1 MYRYLILLLVLFVGP
16 SWAHEWT
23 PTYPKFT
30 MSYVSGIQRT
40 NMELFNSRKDV
51 RFYEIG
57 VFDSEW
63 NKVPFATESKVV
75 QVKHL
80 ERKKVVVYVRD
91 RDTERAEYV
100 CSKSKMIIAGSN
112 VASIASRICSK
123 FK

>member
-1 MYRYLILLLVLFVGP
+1 
-16 SWAHEWT
+16 
-23 PTYPKFT
+23 
-30 MSYVSGIQRT
+30 
-40 NMELFNSRKDV
+40 MELFNSRKDV

-63 NKVPFATESKVV
+63 NKVPFATENKVV

-100 CSKSKMIIAGSN
+100 CSKSKMVIAGSN